1 MAQRRSSKSRD
12 LTLVHE
18 SRAHRSTQGTQTRV
32 MRAIQ
37 YARPALSAFGES
49 WPRPDSASATHPNV
63 YRQCREVRTVLART
77 PASTDELPKLTV
89 HDRHVNAVRCSL
101 GRGWRR
107 RRERRGGGGHD
118 DALTR
123 MITVIPNRNR
133 GAESPVA
140 QPEAL
145 VPRDSTS
152 GKNISEIRNRT
163 MTR

>member
-1 MAQRRSSKSRD
+1 MRNFI
-12 LTLVHE
+12 LVSE
-18 SRAHRSTQGTQTRV
+18 SQAYRSTQGTQTQV
-32 MRAIQ
+32 MRTIQ
-37 YARPALSAFGES
+37 HARPALSAFGES

-89 HDRHVNAVRCSL
+89 HDRRVNAVRSSL
-101 GRGWRR
+101 GRGWR